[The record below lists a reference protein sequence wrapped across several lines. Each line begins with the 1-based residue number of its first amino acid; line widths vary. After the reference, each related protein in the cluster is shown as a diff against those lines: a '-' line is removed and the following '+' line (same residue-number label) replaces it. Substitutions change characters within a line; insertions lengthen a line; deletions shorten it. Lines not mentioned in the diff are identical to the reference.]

1 MIEFDLLQVNVLEEN
16 DKYGK
21 YEIGP
26 IARGFGY
33 TLVNPLRRVLLSSIE
48 GAAVTRVK
56 IAGAKHEFAT
66 LKGMREDVLNLILNL
81 KDLKIKSHSS
91 EPQIIRLS
99 AKGQGEVKAGDLELT
114 SEVEIIDPEHV
125 LANLA
130 DEKSTLNMELT
141 VEKGVGYK
149 PADDSV
155 RSKIGVLPIDASFS
169 PVERVKFEVAET
181 RVGRRT
187 DFDKVILEIFTDGT
201 ATPSASLTSA
211 AEMLVKMYASLAGE
225 SDVVKRILEKPT
237 VEVIE
242 EEEPEEAVPEIRT
255 EELGLAARAL
265 NSLKN
270 AGIEYAGQLI
280 QLSHKEVLAFE
291 GLGEKSVENIERAL
305 AKQGLGLRLESE

>member
-1 MIEFDLLQVNVLEEN
+1 MIEFDLLQVNVLEES

-26 IARGFGY
+26 IARGFGQ

-48 GAAVTRVK
+48 GAAVTKVK
-56 IAGAKHEFAT
+56 IAGVKHEFST
-66 LKGMREDVLNLILNL
+66 VKGMKEDVLHLILNI

-91 EPQIIRLS
+91 EPQVIKLS
-99 AKGQGEVKAGDLELT
+99 AKGPKVVKAKDLELT

-130 DEKSTLNMELT
+130 DAKSKLEMELT
-141 VEKGVGYK
+141 VEKGVGYR

-155 RSKIGVLPIDASFS
+155 RSKIGVLPVDASFS
-169 PVERVKFEVAET
+169 PIERVKFEAAEA

-187 DFDKVILEIFTDGT
+187 DFDKVLLEIFTDGT
-201 ATPSASLTSA
+201 VNPTSSLTSA
-211 AEMLVKMYASLAGE
+211 AEMLVKMYATLAGE
-225 SDVVKRILEKPT
+225 SDVVKKLLEKPE
-237 VEVIE
+237 VEAVKE
-242 EEEPEEAVPEIRT
+242 EEEEVVPEMKI

-265 NSLKN
+265 NSLKG
-270 AGIEYAGQLI
+270 AGIEYVNQLV
-280 QLSHKEVLAFE
+280 QLSNKEVLAFE